1 MKHFIACDAHKRYL
15 VFVGISETAD
25 IIPAQRVE
33 HDRESYCSF
42 LKGLPQARG
51 RENYDDFCS

>member
-42 LKGLPQARG
+42 LKGLT
-51 RENYDDFCS
+51 